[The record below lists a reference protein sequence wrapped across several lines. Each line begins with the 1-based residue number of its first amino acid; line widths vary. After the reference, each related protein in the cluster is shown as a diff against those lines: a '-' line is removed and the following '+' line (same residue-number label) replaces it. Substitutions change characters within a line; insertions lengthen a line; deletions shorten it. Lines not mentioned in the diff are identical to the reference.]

1 MHPFPCHIMPDGQSG
16 IFYNRPCLGRP
27 GETAEGGGAHDAG
40 ILKKRVD
47 AGHGLSLIHIS
58 NPQKKTLAFAA
69 PIC

>member
-1 MHPFPCHIMPDGQSG
+1 MKQFPQYIMPDGESG

-47 AGHGLSLIHIS
+47 AGHGGELPDAHGHF
-58 NPQKKTLAFAA
+58 KEA
-69 PIC
+69 